1 MSTPAQQRKL
11 IAEAYD
17 PRLVREAG
25 KRMAELLAEHFSSV
39 QSGEGPVLNWEEP
52 SLNLKLARAEIDA
65 GQIDRERASPAQGF
79 DSLVTRFDALLKQSL
94 ARGQNLHHPH
104 YVGHQVPASIPLAGL
119 FDAATTLTNQ
129 VMAIYEMG
137 PWATAIEQ
145 AVVGALGEAIG
156 FTAGKFGGLITSG
169 GSLANLTALLTARN
183 VALGDVWSTGIAAR
197 SPAPVLVTHA
207 EAHYCVTRAA
217 GILGLGTEQVVRVPI
232 DGRRRMDANQLDSIL
247 SDLRIRGVPIVAV
260 AAAAC
265 TTPIGAFDPL
275 VEIADVCRR
284 HEVWL
289 HVDAAHG
296 GAACLSAK
304 HRHLVRG
311 LELADSVV
319 CDAHKM
325 MFMPA
330 LCAMVFYRDRE
341 HRFSAFEQTAPYLF
355 DPSAPGMAEY
365 DNGMVNMECT
375 KRAAAMGLWGVWS
388 TFGNRLFEALVDT
401 TFDLAQRFY
410 EILDEADDFQP
421 FCRPECNIVVFR
433 YLPAEIRDR
442 PAEEIDRFQLQLR
455 RAVVES
461 GDFYLVQARWPKLLA
476 RDDDESTN
484 NRRTSARVA
493 SPLAAS
499 HVEGGNSGDLSDRG
513 YCCPPRGYCDNV
525 RKYRTA
531 LPMSSTGCRE
541 SRRSIVSQS
550 RYSNSSSMP
559 KSSGK
564 SAVPRPNSTSTP

>member
-1 MSTPAQQRKL
+1 MSDLAQQRKL
-11 IAEAYD
+11 IAAAYD

-25 KRMAELLAEHFSSV
+25 KRMAESLAEHFSGV
-39 QSGEGPVLNWEEP
+39 QNGEGPVLNWEQP
-52 SLNLKLARAEIDA
+52 SRNIELARAQIEA
-65 GQIDRERASPAQGF
+65 GQIDRERASSAQELN
-79 DSLVTRFDALLKQSL
+79 SLLDRFDELLKQSL

-145 AVVGALGEAIG
+145 AVVNKLGEAMG
-156 FTAGKFGGLITSG
+156 FAAGNFGGLITSG

-183 VALGDVWSTGIAAR
+183 VALGDVWSTGFAAR
-197 SPAPVLVTHA
+197 SPAPVLVAHA
-207 EAHYCVTRAA
+207 EAHYCVTRTA

-232 DGRRRMDANQLDSIL
+232 DERRRMDVNQLDSIL
-247 SDLRIRGVPIVAV
+247 ADLRSRGVPIVAV

-265 TTPIGAFDPL
+265 ATPIGAFDPL

-330 LCAMVFYRDRE
+330 LCAMVFYRNRE
-341 HRFSAFEQTAPYLF
+341 HRFATFEQTAPYLF

-365 DNGMVNMECT
+365 DNGMVNLECT
-375 KRAAAMGLWGVWS
+375 KRAAAMGLWGIWS
-388 TFGNRLFEALVDT
+388 IFGNQLFEALVDS

-410 EILDEADDFQP
+410 EMLEEADDFEA

-433 YLPAEIRDR
+433 YLPEKIRDCPAAEIN
-442 PAEEIDRFQLQLR
+442 RFQLQLR

-461 GDFYLVQARWPKLLA
+461 GDFYLVQTTLDGQSYLRATIMNPLTTEKHLHGLL
-476 RDDDESTN
+476 
-484 NRRTSARVA
+484 RRLRF
-493 SPLAAS
+493 
-499 HVEGGNSGDLSDRG
+499 
-513 YCCPPRGYCDNV
+513 
-525 RKYRTA
+525 RT
-531 LPMSSTGCRE
+531 
-541 SRRSIVSQS
+541 
-550 RYSNSSSMP
+550 
-559 KSSGK
+559 
-564 SAVPRPNSTSTP
+564 